1 MWCCVKNNE
10 WASGK
15 CGVSLWEALLPH
27 LPRNVGNAPPTHTH
41 TLLLLSHKCT
51 GTWDWDCSQ
60 GSSCC
65 KSSFSAEI
73 EACKTAG
80 QNEEHCVVSSFPC
93 LHERKKAWGRQKLRK
108 KVITNTSISEV
119 LDSSNLTW
127 IGILACCHETSSE
140 CRNSLEVYLWTHGA
154 ALSVD
159 VSSHER
165 LWKAV
170 CFPGPVACWL
180 WSAGLRGW
188 DTF

>member
-1 MWCCVKNNE
+1 MWCYVNNNK

-27 LPRNVGNAPPTHTH
+27 LLRNVAAPPPHTYTH
-41 TLLLLSHKCT
+41 TL
-51 GTWDWDCSQ
+51 
-60 GSSCC
+60 CC
-65 KSSFSAEI
+65 FHTSVQVLEI
-73 EACKTAG
+73 EIFLRDPAAVKAVFLCRNRSMKNSWSEWRALCSIFISLSPW
-80 QNEEHCVVSSFPC
+80 EEKS
-93 LHERKKAWGRQKLRK
+93 LRQAEAEQ
-108 KVITNTSISEV
+108 KVITYTSISEV

-127 IGILACCHETSSE
+127 IGILACCHE
-140 CRNSLEVYLWTHGA
+140 CRHSLEVYLWTHGA

-170 CFPGPVACWL
+170 CCPGPVACWL
-180 WSAGLRGW
+180 WWAGLRGW